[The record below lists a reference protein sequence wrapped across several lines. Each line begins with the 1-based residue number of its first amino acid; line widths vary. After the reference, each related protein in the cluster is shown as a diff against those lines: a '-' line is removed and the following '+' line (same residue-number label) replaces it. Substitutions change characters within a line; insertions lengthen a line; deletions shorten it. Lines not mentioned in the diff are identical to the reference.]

1 LPSIYQRCGRCRLSD
16 VQTRL
21 IFETNTID
29 ALDGISVDDILETVH
44 HFRAIDYVID
54 VAEEELSEE
63 IIKHLR
69 VL

>member
-1 LPSIYQRCGRCRLSD
+1 MPSIYQRGGRCRLSE